1 MAEKI
6 PMTPA
11 GHRALKDELKRI
23 KEVDRPA
30 NVKAIEEARGH
41 GDLSENADYS
51 AAKEKQSFIEGR
63 IRDIEAKLAFADVI
77 DPSKLSGDKVVF
89 GAIVTVED
97 TDTSEQQTY
106 RIVGEDE
113 ADIKSGRIS
122 ITAPVS
128 RAMIG
133 REVGDTVKVRTPKGM
148 RELEIISVKFE
159 AIE

>member
-11 GHRALKDELKRI
+11 GHAKLKEELKRL

-30 NVKAIEEARGH
+30 NVKAIEVARGH

-77 DPSKLSGDKVVF
+77 DPTRLSGERVVF
-89 GAIVTVED
+89 GATVTIED
-97 TDTSEQQTY
+97 PDTSEKQTY

-113 ADIKSGRIS
+113 ADIKNGTIS
-122 ITAPVS
+122 VTAPVA

-133 REVGDTVKVRTPKGM
+133 REVGDTVRVKTPKGF
-148 RELEIISVKFE
+148 RELEIVEVKFE
-159 AIE
+159 A